1 MTNSKL
7 DLRSVLFNEK
17 QGEYYPLFF
26 QNPDFNLTEVN
37 FNSYYF
43 EESDVEKEILQGE
56 HSFAYLRDNK
66 LRSINAR
73 TVSGENIRNNEFLSR
88 TCIEVNTD
96 NIFKAG
102 KYLSRVFRA
111 TKYGGFYSDVD
122 IHINRSDRY
131 SNKVTDGISLIS
143 VKLAK
148 SLGWEKARAGK
159 SAQFTLFYKGGLV
172 KGHCV
177 LSDKISH
184 DVVLYGEQNIKREI
198 SFDSEN
204 CYIAI
209 EPVKLGKSL
218 RLDIQSLLNLW
229 PMFGGEQYLKW
240 AYRGIEKYKEDLFA
254 GRLSDWLDDFDMI
267 SEEKYSQEK
276 WVLRKAIYHKI
287 DYTRFPGL
295 LRSAW
300 TMFRSSIMRYAN
312 DINGTPVFRIPV
324 PEGKRAYLRVDLRNH
339 DEHGNFTSKLSHD
352 EVELDKYG
360 NLWFSPDRLEEDL
373 GILGGADLDDLLA
386 LIPVKD
392 GKVII
397 YRNPNQIGEY
407 IEKNLMLREVKIR
420 HNNEKI
426 SDLTQKEISTI
437 PDKAIISEVSNNSLL
452 GSFLKNRTVTQRKIH
467 HFTNINLLRTYS
479 RVSKNSANIGIAANA
494 EMILAAI
501 RISNEALYKKLSSI
515 YKWDLERIIDAT
527 VKEGADSKEDFEA
540 ISALYEYIIENKI
553 CIPASLK
560 SRASE
565 KHRGLISFDDNHP
578 LYELLEAVEFLVNEA
593 DTEIMGRGTVSS
605 GNRIPGRIDSLD
617 IPISEIGISAIDSQL
632 YGLGVNFLRKY
643 NRQIAE
649 MLKSI
654 NSIPQNERETVRI
667 EGTKQIQEELLLRLS
682 TFKTADRVE
691 LAKVFAY
698 EIYKTDGSVHD
709 SILWMSDTDDL
720 RGTASDTIAMLCDLG
735 FGYRITKK
743 KERKKIIA
751 NVKSS
756 MQVIR
761 IWAKHEIS
769 IDQFTQIDMIQIEA
783 NRLNLNNKSF
793 RLGDDTPMSD
803 GLYKV
808 KEVVPYKSRKSKSTS
823 KNSILI
829 YI

>member
-1 MTNSKL
+1 MTNSKF
-7 DLRSVLFNEK
+7 DLSSVLFNEK
-17 QGEYYPLFF
+17 QGNYYPVFF
-26 QNPDFNLTEVN
+26 QNPEFNLSEVN

-43 EESDVEKEILQGE
+43 NESDVEKEILQGE

-66 LRSINAR
+66 LRTIDTR
-73 TVSGENIRNNEFLSR
+73 TASGKNICNSEFLER
-88 TCIEVNTD
+88 MCIEVNTD

-111 TKYGGFYSDVD
+111 TKYGGFYQDID
-122 IHINRSDRY
+122 IHINRSNKY
-131 SNKVTDGISLIS
+131 SAKVTDGISLIS
-143 VKLAK
+143 VELAK
-148 SLGWEKARAGK
+148 SLGWEKAQAGK
-159 SAQFTLFYKGGLV
+159 SAQFTLFYRGGLV

-177 LSDKISH
+177 LSDKIGY
-184 DVVLYGEQNIKREI
+184 DVLLYGEENIKKEI
-198 SFDSEN
+198 SFNSEN
-204 CYIAI
+204 TYIAI

-240 AYRGIEKYKEDLFA
+240 AYKGIEKYKEDLFA
-254 GRLSDWLDDFDMI
+254 GRLSDWLDDSEMA
-267 SEEKYSQEK
+267 SEEKYNHEK
-276 WVLRKAIYHKI
+276 WVLRKAIYHMI

-339 DEHGNFTSKLSHD
+339 DEQGNFMSDLSHD

-373 GILGGADLDDLLA
+373 GTLGGADLDDLLA
-386 LIPVKD
+386 LIPIK
-392 GKVII
+392 GERVII

-407 IEKNLMLREVKIR
+407 VEKKLISREIKIR
-420 HNNEKI
+420 HINEKV
-426 SDLTQKEISTI
+426 SDLLQKEISTI
-437 PDKAIISEVSNNSLL
+437 REQGITPKICKNKLL
-452 GSFLKNRTVTQRKIH
+452 GSFLKNRAKPQRKIR
-467 HFTNINLLRTYS
+467 HFTNINLLRTYN

-501 RISNEALYKKLSSI
+501 RISNEALYKNLSSK

-527 VKEGADSKEDFEA
+527 VKEGVDSMEDFEA
-540 ISALYEYIIENKI
+540 ISALYEYIIENQI
-553 CIPASLK
+553 SIPLSLK
-560 SRASE
+560 SRVSE
-565 KHRGLISFDDNHP
+565 KHRGFISFDDNHP
-578 LYELLEAVEFLVNEA
+578 LDELLEAVEFLVNEA

-605 GNRIPGRIDSLD
+605 GNRIPGRIDSLE
-617 IPISEIGISAIDSQL
+617 IPISEIGISAIDSKL
-632 YGLGVNFLRKY
+632 YGLGVHFLRKY
-643 NRQIAE
+643 NREIAE

-654 NSIPQNERETVRI
+654 DSIPLNERANARI
-667 EGTKQIQEELLLRLS
+667 AGTRQIQEELLQRLGS
-682 TFKTADRVE
+682 FKTADRVE

-698 EIYKTDGSVHD
+698 EIYKTDRAVHD
-709 SILWMSDTDDL
+709 SILWMSDTDEL
-720 RGTASDTIAMLCDLG
+720 RGTASDTIDMLCDLG
-735 FGYRITKK
+735 LGYRITKK

-769 IDQFTQIDMIQIEA
+769 IEQFTQIDMIQIEA
-783 NRLNLNNKSF
+783 NRLNLNNS
-793 RLGDDTPMSD
+793 LDS
-803 GLYKV
+803 
-808 KEVVPYKSRKSKSTS
+808 
-823 KNSILI
+823 N
-829 YI
+829 